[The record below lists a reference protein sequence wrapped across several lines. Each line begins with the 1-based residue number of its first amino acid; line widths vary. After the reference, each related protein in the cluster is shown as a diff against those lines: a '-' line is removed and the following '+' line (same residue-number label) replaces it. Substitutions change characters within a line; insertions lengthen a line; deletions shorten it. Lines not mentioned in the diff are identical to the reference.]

1 MSLKAKV
8 DLVIDART
16 KKIAETILYELRAE
30 CPKQS
35 GRSARSF
42 HIEKNGRNYRIV
54 SSKLSAYYA
63 DQGNGGPGRTIYPRR
78 AKALK
83 ITNGVNKT
91 LGYARYVHGYYHEGE
106 QGFVKRVAERHGG

>member
-8 DLVIDART
+8 EQIIDART
-16 KKIAETILYELRAE
+16 KKIAEQILKELRAE

-42 HIEKNGRNYRIV
+42 HIEKNGRNYRVV
-54 SSKLSAYYA
+54 STKLSAYYA
-63 DQGNGGPGRTIYPRR
+63 DQGNGGPGREIYPRK

-83 ITNGVNKT
+83 ITNGINRT
-91 LGYARYVHGYYHEGE
+91 LGYAKYVHGYDGDH
-106 QGFVKRVAERHGG
+106 FVKRVADRHR